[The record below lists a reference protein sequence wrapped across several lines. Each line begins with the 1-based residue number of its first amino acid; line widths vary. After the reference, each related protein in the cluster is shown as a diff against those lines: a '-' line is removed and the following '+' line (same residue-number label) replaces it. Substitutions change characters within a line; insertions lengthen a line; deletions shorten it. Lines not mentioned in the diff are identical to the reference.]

1 MTSYIVG
8 YTVIAVIVLFIVFSV
23 LVKKRILFGET
34 VAVQKIF
41 GHPLLHYSIRRIA
54 SSLISISLAIIVTF
68 FLIRLAYPANE
79 TCIKLFASPHS
90 PVSSE
95 LYMLRCNTW
104 KEQMGFSGSTI
115 EQLGRFFFNILPFP
129 KTVCR
134 TEALPNPET
143 GIYIYNVFGCRNFVI
158 NFGNIY
164 GIHGFADG
172 GFVIDYIS
180 DKMLTSFRIGIIAV
194 FVELGLGYPFGILM
208 ARFQNGIFDKI
219 GKTYI
224 MTIDAIPGV
233 AYYYIWMAILCG
245 LFALPR
251 VYKPSNF
258 LSWLPLI
265 LTMGFTGMS
274 GIGLWV
280 RRYMVDEFNSD
291 YVKFARS
298 KGLDEG
304 RIMRIHILRNA
315 VVPLV
320 RTFPS
325 AVIGALMGTYYL
337 EKIYNV
343 PGIGGA
349 LLTAI
354 DTNNASLLI
363 AIIIISALLS
373 VISYL
378 LGDIVTAMVDPRIS
392 FSK

>member
-1 MTSYIVG
+1 MAAYIIG
-8 YTVIAVIVLFIVFSV
+8 YTVIAVIILFVIFSV

-34 VAVQKIF
+34 VAIQKIF
-41 GHPLLHYSIRRIA
+41 GHPLLHYSLRRVG

-68 FLIRLAYPANE
+68 FLIRLAYPAKE
-79 TCIKLFASPHS
+79 TCLSLFVSQSSPS
-90 PVSSE
+90 GSE
-95 LYMLRCNTW
+95 LFILKCNTW
-104 KEQMGFSGSTI
+104 KEQMGYNGSMI
-115 EQLGRFFFNILPFP
+115 QQLLNFFYNILPFP
-129 KTVCR
+129 KTVCK
-134 TEALPNPET
+134 TELLTLNDGTLLFQIFE
-143 GIYIYNVFGCRNFVI
+143 CRNFVI
-158 NFGNIY
+158 NFGTVY
-164 GIHGFADG
+164 GINGTANGSFA
-172 GFVIDYIS
+172 IDYIGPR
-180 DKMLTSFRIGIIAV
+180 MVTSFKIGIIAV
-194 FVELGLGYPFGILM
+194 VLELGLGYPFGILM
-208 ARFQNGIFDKI
+208 ARHQNGIFDKI

-251 VYKPSNF
+251 KFDAGNF
-258 LSWLPLI
+258 ASWLPLI

-280 RRYMVDEFNSD
+280 RRYMIDEFNAD

-298 KGLDEG
+298 KGLEEG

-337 EKIYNV
+337 ERIYSV

-349 LLTAI
+349 LLTAT
-354 DTNNASLLI
+354 DTKNASLLI

-392 FSK
+392 FTK

>member
-1 MTSYIVG
+1 MASYLIG
-8 YTVIAVIVLFIVFSV
+8 YTIIGVVVLFVVFSI
-23 LVKKRILFGET
+23 LVKKRIIFGET
-34 VAVQKIF
+34 VAVQKVF
-41 GHPLLHYSIRRIA
+41 GHPLLHYSLRRIG

-68 FLIRLAYPANE
+68 FLIRLAYPADR
-79 TCIKLFASPHS
+79 TCITLFATPKS

-95 LYMLRCNTW
+95 LYILKCNTW
-104 KEQMGFSGSTI
+104 KEQMGFSGSSL
-115 EQLGRFFFNILPFP
+115 EQLGRFFYNIFPFP
-129 KTVCR
+129 KTVCK
-134 TEALPNPET
+134 TEPIATES
-143 GIYIYNVFGCRNFVI
+143 GDYIFQVFECRNFVI

-164 GIHGFADG
+164 NIHGFKDG
-172 GFVIDYIS
+172 GFVIDYIGGR
-180 DKMLTSFRIGIIAV
+180 MMTSFKIGIIAV
-194 FVELGLGYPFGILM
+194 FLELGLGYPFGILM
-208 ARFQNGIFDKI
+208 ARYQNGIFDKI

-245 LFALPR
+245 LFALPQT
-251 VYKPSNF
+251 YKEDNF
-258 LSWLPLI
+258 FSWLPLI

-280 RRYMVDEFNSD
+280 RRYMIDEFNAD

-304 RIMRIHILRNA
+304 KIMRIHILRNA

-337 EKIYNV
+337 EKIYSV
-343 PGIGGA
+343 DGIGGA

-354 DTNNASLLI
+354 GTYNASLLI
-363 AIIIISALLS
+363 SIIIISALLS

-378 LGDIVTAMVDPRIS
+378 LGDIVTALVDPRIS